1 MLIAV
6 LDACAN
12 SYCLARSTHQL
23 FRLVLSP
30 LNLFGV
36 AILQASKVR
45 LPALETSVEST
56 LVQGVG
62 LKIGIVVVAGILK
75 FGVLI

>member
-1 MLIAV
+1 MLP
-6 LDACAN
+6 
-12 SYCLARSTHQL
+12 
-23 FRLVLSP
+23 P

-62 LKIGIVVVAGILK
+62 LKIVVVVVAGILK